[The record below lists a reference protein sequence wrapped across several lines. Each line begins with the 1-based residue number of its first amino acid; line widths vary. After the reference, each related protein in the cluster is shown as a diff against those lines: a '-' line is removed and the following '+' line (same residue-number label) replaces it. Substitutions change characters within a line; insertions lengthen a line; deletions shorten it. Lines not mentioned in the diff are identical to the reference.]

1 MTSRAKGLWDHRF
14 FATVVLVLAGTGYLV
29 VFAKSSD
36 EESSLEGI

>member
-1 MTSRAKGLWDHRF
+1 MGPQIFHDSGSCFEKASF
-14 FATVVLVLAGTGYLV
+14 VLAGTGYLV